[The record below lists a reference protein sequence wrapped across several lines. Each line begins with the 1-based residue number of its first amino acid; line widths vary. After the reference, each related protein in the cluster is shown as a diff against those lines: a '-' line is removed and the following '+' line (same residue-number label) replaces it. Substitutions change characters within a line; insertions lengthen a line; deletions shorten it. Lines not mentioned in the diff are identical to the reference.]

1 MEKTYTIELTE
12 KEIRMIRLALAFRF
26 DDLNEEGRTEKAEAY
41 DRLWRRF
48 VKLTF
53 VEQQTIEEA
62 TA

>member
-12 KEIRMIRLALAFRF
+12 KEVIMIRLALAFRF
-26 DDLNEEGRTEKAEAY
+26 DDLNEEGRTEKAAEY
-41 DRLWRRF
+41 DQLWNRF

-53 VEQQTIEEA
+53 VEPTKEEA